1 MKVAK
6 VLLTLVLCIVLL
18 ITISGVGLFSAVQ
31 SNASKAEEWVMP
43 APGNVAR
50 PVAVNESSS
59 ILFGDLH
66 VHSEFSADSAV
77 QSLPVNGTEGPRSI
91 ADACDF
97 ARYCSALDFW
107 SINDH
112 AEALTNKKW
121 LESQSAINECN
132 AVQVDPQNPD
142 TVAFLGWEWTQRGET
157 AERHYGHKNVLLK
170 DSFNVPKPIAAPL
183 TMNYVFGAMGVVNSL
198 IDRANWQSY
207 AQYHRDLLQLLGSD
221 QCDEG
226 VAVRD
231 LAADCIDV
239 AETPQHLFE
248 KLDDWGMSAIVIP
261 HGMAWGKTN
270 NMQSDF
276 RFQLNVRD
284 HNPKWQRLLEV
295 YSGHGNSEVYR
306 DIDRGEI
313 FADNSI
319 RCPEAAAGFEPCC
332 ARAEELLKAR
342 CVDPESDD
350 CATQI
355 EAAQRKIFARS
366 PLSNAFPEIEG
377 VTPEDFGACGQL
389 DDAFLPAYQYLPKNS
404 AQYAAAIRD
413 EDGSRYR
420 WGFIASSDN
429 HRSRPGTG
437 YKEFGRL
444 HMTDGNGYWARDE
457 AVADDSYYYTGG
469 LVAVHSAQRDK
480 DSIFAALSN
489 KQVYATSGERIQL
502 WFDAEVKDVG
512 DGVAGVS
519 DKKEGTL
526 YGMGAEVKTRHP
538 LTFKVRAVGAWQQE
552 PGCPEYVDQ
561 SLTAERA
568 SWLCRGECYN
578 PGRQRKLIER
588 IEVIRV
594 QAQQQGDS
602 FSPSLIEDPWKTFSC
617 EADQNGCAVEFT
629 DLSGTQ
635 GTEFTYYVRALQEAS
650 ETVNGNPLNC
660 DRDEQGR
667 CIRAN
672 YCSGGGNMAV
682 AEDCLA
688 PVQERAWSSP
698 IYVTY
703 E

>member
-1 MKVAK
+1 
-6 VLLTLVLCIVLL
+6 
-18 ITISGVGLFSAVQ
+18 
-31 SNASKAEEWVMP
+31 MP
-43 APGNVAR
+43 APNSIAR
-50 PVAVNESSS
+50 SVTANQSTD

-77 QSLPVNGTEGPRSI
+77 QSLPANGTEGPRSI

-112 AEALTNKKW
+112 AEALTTNKW
-121 LESQSAINECN
+121 LETQNAINDCN
-132 AVQVDPQNPD
+132 AVQVDPQSPD

-157 AERHYGHKNVLLK
+157 ATRHYGHKNVLLK

-183 TMNYVFGAMGVVNSL
+183 AMNYVFGSMGLANSL
-198 IDRANWQSY
+198 TDRENWQSY
-207 AQYHRDLLQLLGSD
+207 GQYHRDLLQLLGAD
-221 QCDEG
+221 QCPAG

-231 LAADCIDV
+231 LPDDCIDV
-239 AETPQHLFE
+239 AETPQRLFE
-248 KLDDWGMSAIVIP
+248 KLDDWGLSAIVIP

-270 NMQSDF
+270 NKQSDF
-276 RFQLNVRD
+276 RFQLNARD

-306 DIDRGEI
+306 DIDRGELLP
-313 FADNSI
+313 DNTI
-319 RCPEAAAGFEPCC
+319 RCPAATVGFEPCC
-332 ARAEELLKAR
+332 ARAEDLVKAR
-342 CVDPESDD
+342 CADPESVD
-350 CATQI
+350 CIAQVKD
-355 EAAQRKIFARS
+355 AQRKIFGRS
-366 PLSNAFPEIEG
+366 PLSNAFPDIAG

-413 EDGSRYR
+413 EDGSTYR

-444 HMTDGNGYWARDE
+444 HMTDGNGYFPRDE

-469 LVAVHSAQRDK
+469 LVAVHSTQRDK
-480 DSIFAALSN
+480 DSIFTALSN
-489 KQVYATSGERIQL
+489 KQVYATSGDRIQL
-502 WFDAEVKDVG
+502 WFDAESK
-512 DGVAGVS
+512 S
-519 DKKEGTL
+519 DINEGPIL
-526 YGMGAEVKTRHP
+526 YGMGSELKTRHP

-552 PGCPEYVDQ
+552 PGCPEFVEQ

-568 SWLCRGECYN
+568 AWLCRGECYN
-578 PGRQRKLIER
+578 PGRQRKIIER
-588 IEVIRV
+588 IEVIRIR
-594 QAQQQGDS
+594 AQQPDES
-602 FSPSLIEDPWKTFSC
+602 FNASLIEDPWKTFSC
-617 EADQNGCAVEFT
+617 ESDPNGCAVEFT

-635 GTEFTYYVRALQEAS
+635 GAEFTYYVRALQVAS
-650 ETVNGNPLNC
+650 EAVNGNPLNC
-660 DRDEQGR
+660 DRDERGL
-667 CIRAN
+667 CIKAN
-672 YCSGGGNMAV
+672 YCAGGANMAL

-688 PVQERAWSSP
+688 PAQERAWSSP